1 MSQVCCQLLDGTC
14 HKFAAIGG
22 TPVSSSVPIGGTP
35 GHKVVAHPHCHRT
48 SDPAHWWNPLPPLI
62 MRLTNWWNP
71 PGSLSID
78 QLVEPPGSLLIDQLV
93 EPPGSLSIDQLV
105 EPPYLVN
112 WWNPPPYD

>member
-1 MSQVCCQLLDGTC
+1 
-14 HKFAAIGG
+14 
-22 TPVSSSVPIGGTP
+22 
-35 GHKVVAHPHCHRT
+35 
-48 SDPAHWWNPLPPLI
+48 

-112 WWNPPPYD
+112 WWNPLTID